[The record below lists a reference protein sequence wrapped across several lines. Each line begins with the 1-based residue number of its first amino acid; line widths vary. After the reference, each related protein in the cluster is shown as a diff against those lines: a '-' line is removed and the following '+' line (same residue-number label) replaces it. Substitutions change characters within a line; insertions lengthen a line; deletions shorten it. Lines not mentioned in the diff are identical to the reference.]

1 MLTFWLSYPVRN
13 DLHNTRVI
21 ARRAFNALPREQK
34 ENENFIILG
43 KMMEFSIGNYKT
55 RKKYGVKKIKLTDK
69 ELALLEVVVA
79 VLVAQLALGP
89 LRQLGGEGLVV
100 ASVVQHR
107 LPHVS
112 GRSDVA
118 GERHRIL
125 AILVDVEAVDVVH
138 ERCLDVFVWAKTQIA
153 TITEKATSTRIIAT
167 NLLVKQ
173 TSSHWTIRSSLIDN
187 SQYLSTQGL
196 SPVIAVVDKS
206 YSGSDFYFLSDYN
219 VDFTVTKPS
228 TVTSITTSIHLPDG
242 TLARTDGSS
251 AVIYKI
257 VKMNNAPLS
266 ILNDFVKP
274 GKK

>member
-1 MLTFWLSYPVRN
+1 MKR
-13 DLHNTRVI
+13 
-21 ARRAFNALPREQK
+21 
-34 ENENFIILG
+34 
-43 KMMEFSIGNYKT
+43 
-55 RKKYGVKKIKLTDK
+55 
-69 ELALLEVVVA
+69 
-79 VLVAQLALGP
+79 
-89 LRQLGGEGLVV
+89 
-100 ASVVQHR
+100 
-107 LPHVS
+107 
-112 GRSDVA
+112 
-118 GERHRIL
+118 
-125 AILVDVEAVDVVH
+125 
-138 ERCLDVFVWAKTQIA
+138 
-153 TITEKATSTRIIAT
+153 
-167 NLLVKQ
+167 
-173 TSSHWTIRSSLIDN
+173 TIRSSLIDN

-228 TVTSITTSIHLPDG
+228 TMTSITTSIHLPDG